1 MKTCDL
7 LIPLDTH
14 TFNISRKIG
23 LLTRKQYDLK
33 AVIELTETLK
43 KFDKNDPVKYD
54 FAIYRIG
61 QEKINLNDYSNV

>member
-43 KFDKNDPVKYD
+43 KFDKILLSFKNKHRL
-54 FAIYRIG
+54 AW
-61 QEKINLNDYSNV
+61 LNI